1 MTAVTVRFTTKGH
14 IGSRIAAC
22 LAEGAQFN
30 HCMLIY
36 KCVAYETLP
45 WIGVRA
51 VPVESA
57 MRGVVCWQ
65 DMEIDVPVVEAM
77 RSFIHDQ
84 IRAGAGYDWPA
95 ALGMPFRRAHQ
106 WEDPARWW
114 CYELTVAGARAG
126 SCQLIERGKPI
137 TPNSVYSSKWPKSAI
152 QRIKK

>member
-14 IGSRIAAC
+14 IGSRIAAS
-22 LAEGAQFN
+22 LADGAKFN

-36 KCVAYETLP
+36 KGVAYETLP

-51 VPVESA
+51 VLFSEA

-77 RSFIHDQ
+77 LSFLRDQ
-84 IRAGAGYDWPA
+84 ARAGAGYDWAA
-95 ALGMPFRRAHQ
+95 ALGMPFRCAER

-126 SCQLIERGKPI
+126 GCQIIQRGEPI
-137 TPNSVYSSKWPKSAI
+137 TPNGVYSSKWPKSAI